1 MSIDNDNARNN
12 NTDFE
17 EYLKS
22 DDKIKNFIIFLT
34 LLDKR
39 SKEQET

>member
-1 MSIDNDNARNN
+1 MSTDNDRTKNN

-17 EYLKS
+17 EYLKT

-39 SKEQET
+39 SKEQKI